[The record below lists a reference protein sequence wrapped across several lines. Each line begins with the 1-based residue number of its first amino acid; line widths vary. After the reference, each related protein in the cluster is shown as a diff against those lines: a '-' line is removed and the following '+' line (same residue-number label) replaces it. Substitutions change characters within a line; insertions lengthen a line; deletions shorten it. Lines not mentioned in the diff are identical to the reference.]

1 MEGSTLPATIE
12 DPLGFVLVDVA
23 RLLRRRFERALETAG
38 LGLTVA
44 EARTLAFVSRR
55 PGLRQ
60 STLAD
65 ELCVEPMTLVGFLDR
80 LEAAGLVERIA
91 DPADRRAKLIRL
103 TPAATNTVR
112 RIRTIGR
119 AVREDA
125 ERGIDP
131 EVVETLRLTL
141 LRMQDNI
148 LTAPELVS

>member
-1 MEGSTLPATIE
+1 MATATE

-23 RLLRRRFERALETAG
+23 RLLRRRFEKALENAG

-44 EARTLAFVSRR
+44 EARTLAFVSRH

-60 STLAD
+60 STLAE

-80 LEAAGLVERIA
+80 LEAASLVERIP

-103 TPAATNTVR
+103 APNAASIVR
-112 RIRTIGR
+112 RIRAISKS
-119 AVREDA
+119 VREDA

-131 EVVETLRLTL
+131 ATIDSMRQVL
-141 LRMQDNI
+141 LKMQDNI
-148 LTAPELVS
+148 LSSEGSVA

>member
-1 MEGSTLPATIE
+1 MAATVE

-23 RLLRRRFERALETAG
+23 RLLRRRFEKALENAG

-60 STLAD
+60 STLAE

-80 LEAAGLVERIA
+80 LEAAGLVERIP

-103 TPAATNTVR
+103 TPSAANIVR
-112 RIRTIGR
+112 RIRAIGK

-125 ERGIDP
+125 ERGVDADVL
-131 EVVETLRLTL
+131 ESMRLTL
-141 LRMQDNI
+141 LKMQDNI
-148 LTAPELVS
+148 MKTPETVS